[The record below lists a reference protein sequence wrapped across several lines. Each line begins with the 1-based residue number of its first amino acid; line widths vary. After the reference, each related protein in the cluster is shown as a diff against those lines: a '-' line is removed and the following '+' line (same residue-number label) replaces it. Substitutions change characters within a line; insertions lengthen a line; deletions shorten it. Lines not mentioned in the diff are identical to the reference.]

1 MKLDRFYQGHPLTP
15 DGNTNKTSNNSKM
28 SFLFEKGVSSKSLYE
43 IKSNLSVIGK
53 VIYPKKDRLEELGKY
68 LLSGVLCTLF
78 VATPILMAGSF
89 CCPALFVPSVV
100 VGGLLIGILFLNRA
114 CMTLN
119 AQWNW
124 HHFNTDIQDDAFLR
138 TAKETWDKA
147 ALSEKLLIVIKECL
161 SGDFKYYDKAEF
173 IPRRFYIEIPNGKQ
187 EAYKKELEK
196 LVCGPGADPYLRS
209 VIEGVRMENNY
220 CIFHGPKKAVSKAIE
235 LSTQVINELR
245 LSDTQSYWLS

>member
-1 MKLDRFYQGHPLTP
+1 
-15 DGNTNKTSNNSKM
+15 
-28 SFLFEKGVSSKSLYE
+28 
-43 IKSNLSVIGK
+43 
-53 VIYPKKDRLEELGKY
+53 
-68 LLSGVLCTLF
+68 
-78 VATPILMAGSF
+78 
-89 CCPALFVPSVV
+89 
-100 VGGLLIGILFLNRA
+100 
-114 CMTLN
+114 MTLN

-196 LVCGPGADPYLRS
+196 LVCGAGADPYLRS
-209 VIEGVRMENNY
+209 VIEGMTMDNKNNC
-220 CIFHGPKKAVSKAIE
+220 CIFQGPKKVVSKAIK
-235 LSTQVINELR
+235 LSMKVINELGISNTR
-245 LSDTQSYWLS
+245 SFWLN